1 MEIQNL
7 RKSSIYNHDKKNDQF
22 QHVRF
27 HGLIVQVLFGIDT
40 FTVQLNTKH
49 TEIRYI
55 QYNHD
60 KKMINFK
67 MYTGSYSAGIVWY

>member
-40 FTVQLNTKH
+40 FTVQLNQN
-49 TEIRYI
+49 IRKSGIYSI
-55 QYNHD
+55 TMI
-60 KKMINFK
+60 KK
-67 MYTGSYSAGIVWY
+67 